1 MLNLAWMVIGYFTL
15 FDLGLGRAL
24 TKLVA
29 EKLGQERRDDLPALV
44 WTASVLMLALGGV
57 GGIVLG
63 LLAPFLVAH
72 TFKVPAGMQEELLGT
87 FYLLAAAVPMVISTT
102 GLRGIL
108 EAHQRFDLSNRLRV
122 FMGVVTFLGP
132 LLVLPFSSDLFWII
146 LALVA
151 GRLVAWGG
159 HLYFCLQIM
168 PGLKSRISMERSMV
182 RPLLK
187 FGGWMTVSNVIS
199 PLMVSL
205 DRFLIGALISMTAVA
220 YYSTPWEIV
229 TKFLVIPGAVVGV
242 LFPAFSAAFD
252 QDSQRAGRLYL
263 RGLKYVF
270 LSMFPLVLLVV
281 SFAKEGLYLWLGPE
295 FAENGFRIM
304 QLLAVGILVIGVA
317 GIPFAFIQGM
327 GRPDVTAKF
336 HMVEAVIY
344 IPCAWWLV
352 KGYGPTG
359 AALAWTLRAGA
370 DALFLLLFAKK
381 FLLGEHARYKVHAV
395 CAVSS
400 VGVLILAMVSLP
412 FAVKLP
418 FVGLALTAFFL
429 TAWHWG
435 VEVEEKSLY

>member
-1 MLNLAWMVIGYFTL
+1 
-15 FDLGLGRAL
+15 
-24 TKLVA
+24 
-29 EKLGQERRDDLPALV
+29 
-44 WTASVLMLALGGV
+44 
-57 GGIVLG
+57 
-63 LLAPFLVAH
+63 
-72 TFKVPAGMQEELLGT
+72 
-87 FYLLAAAVPMVISTT
+87 
-102 GLRGIL
+102 
-108 EAHQRFDLSNRLRV
+108 
-122 FMGVVTFLGP
+122 
-132 LLVLPFSSDLFWII
+132 
-146 LALVA
+146 
-151 GRLVAWGG
+151 
-159 HLYFCLQIM
+159 
-168 PGLKSRISMERSMV
+168 MERSMV

-199 PLMVSL
+199 PLMVYL
-205 DRFLIGALISMTAVA
+205 DRFLIGVLISMTAVA

-229 TKFLVIPGAVVGV
+229 TRFLVIPGAVVGV
-242 LFPAFSAAFD
+242 LFPAFSTAFD

-270 LSMFPLVLLVV
+270 LSLFPLMLLVV
-281 SFAKEGLYLWLGPE
+281 SFAKEGLHLWLGPE
-295 FAENGFRIM
+295 FAENGFRVM

-336 HMVEAVIY
+336 HMVEAVFY

-359 AALAWTLRAGA
+359 AALAWTIRAGA

-381 FLLGEHARYKVHAV
+381 FLLEEHARYKVHAV

-418 FVGLALTAFFL
+418 IVGLALTAFFL
-429 TAWHWG
+429 TAWYWG
-435 VEVEEKSLY
+435 VEVEERSYINDKVGNFLKYFHAEK